1 MRKLDD
7 INKLK
12 VKLFREQI
20 VPTFEKL
27 KRENNNIFDI
37 GISKNLIRVKY
48 NHHFYY
54 IDIIEENHDFYWKLT
69 PYKNSYY
76 TTPVSNNSFERV
88 LFAITEAR
96 AKKGTKKSNLLPF
109 L

>member
-1 MRKLDD
+1 MEKLDD

-27 KRENNNIFDI
+27 KRENNNNFDI

-54 IDIIEENHDFYWKLT
+54 YQYNFTY
-69 PYKNSYY
+69 
-76 TTPVSNNSFERV
+76 
-88 LFAITEAR
+88 
-96 AKKGTKKSNLLPF
+96 TKKESICF
-109 L
+109 LT